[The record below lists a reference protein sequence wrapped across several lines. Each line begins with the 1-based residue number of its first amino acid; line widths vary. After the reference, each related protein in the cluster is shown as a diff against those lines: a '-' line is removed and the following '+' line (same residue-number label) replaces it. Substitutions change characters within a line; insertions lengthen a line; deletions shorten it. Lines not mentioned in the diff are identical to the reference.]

1 MRLSCLLLLCT
12 LLGLS
17 ACQTPSP
24 AKVEDQGLAKVLQL
38 PHRTPAYVARDIYR
52 HPAETLEFF
61 DVQASMSVGE
71 IWPGGGWYSE
81 ILAPYLRDT
90 GQYYAIGFSTKAAR
104 TPQWRKDMVT
114 QLNAKFAA
122 YPHIYDKAVV
132 TGLAVPDDVEI
143 APAQSL
149 DRVLTFRNVHNWMK
163 GGYADGVF
171 SAMFKALK
179 PGGVL
184 GVVEHRAAANTSYAD
199 MVKSGYV
206 TEAEVIR
213 LATQAGFVLQAKSE
227 VNANTKDSKDH
238 PKGVWTLPPSLRLGE
253 QQREYYQDIGESDRM
268 TLKFTRPS

>member
-12 LLGLS
+12 LFGLS

-24 AKVEDQGLAKVLQL
+24 AKVEDQGLDKVLQM

-52 HPAETLEFF
+52 HPAETIAFF

-104 TPQWRKDMVT
+104 APQWRKDMVA

-122 YPHIYDKAVV
+122 YPHIFDKVVV

-171 SAMFKALK
+171 NAMYKALK

-227 VNANTKDSKDH
+227 VNANAKDSKDH